1 MNPLTVRK
9 IGNSLGVILP
19 KDALNKLAV
28 QEGDR
33 IFVQETPDGLE
44 LTTYDPE
51 FEQAMAA
58 YRQVNQKYRNALREL
73 AK

>member
-19 KDALNKLAV
+19 KDALSKLGV
-28 QEGDR
+28 QEDDR
-33 IFVQETPDGLE
+33 IFVRETPDGLE
-44 LTTYDPE
+44 LTAYDPE
-51 FEQAMAA
+51 FEQAMVA